1 MKTWIERLG
10 VGRKLMAVALVSA
23 LMGLIPAVLYLRLA
37 LAADAQLAKETRAI
51 PAVTLGLK
59 LARLTAQ
66 HRGLA
71 NSQLNGDA
79 TADAR
84 RSTVWRDLQAL
95 KAPSLAAAQAGLA
108 PDLVASLQ
116 DYWRAQEQL
125 VVEVGSRSLGAPDSF
140 RRHTELIDAR
150 LAWVYDAAVASEL
163 VLHPFANGYF
173 LQDAAL
179 LHLPRSA
186 ELLGRLRGA
195 GMGLLGKGALTPTDR
210 QRLVVLLE
218 RALADQGNADRA
230 LARVT
235 VPGAVGQQ
243 LTSLSADLKARLT
256 EARQRALQGVIEPET
271 PQLSPQDWWTV
282 MTAAIDAQYALGDA
296 AVAALQQDLAESLA
310 EDRRTLALGVGSILL
325 LTAVCA
331 WLLWTIARQT
341 TRSMARA
348 LGIARAVAD
357 GDLARQADVDE
368 RSRDEGER
376 LTAAMLDMA
385 ARLREVVGAVR
396 SRADQVAHASQE
408 IAAGNADLSARTENQ
423 AAALEQTTASV
434 DTVRQGLQQGAQQ
447 SGHAAHLAGEARQL
461 AESGGSTVAALA
473 RTMRDIQS
481 SSQKI
486 ADIIGTIDAIAFQT
500 NILAL
505 NAAVEAA
512 RAGEH
517 GRGFAVVA
525 SEVRALAQRAG
536 SSAKEIRTLISD
548 SVERVGTGSSQ
559 GDAAA
564 VLMQQVVDAVGR
576 VATLIGELSTL
587 SRDQHLS
594 MDEVGVAVHQ
604 MDNMT
609 QQNAALVEQ
618 SAAAAESLSRQ
629 AAGLREAM
637 ARFRTS
643 SDPA

>member
-1 MKTWIERLG
+1 MRTWIERLG
-10 VGRKLMAVALVSA
+10 VGRKLLAVALVSA
-23 LMGLIPAVLYLRLA
+23 LMGLIPSALYLRLA
-37 LAADAQLAKETRAI
+37 LAADAQLSKETGAI

-79 TADAR
+79 TAEPR
-84 RSTVWRDLQAL
+84 REAVWRELQAL
-95 KAPSLAAAQAGLA
+95 KAPGVAAAQAGLA
-108 PDLVASLQ
+108 ADLVKRLQ
-116 DYWRAQEQL
+116 DDWRTLEELAGD
-125 VVEVGSRSLGAPDSF
+125 VGRRSLAAPDSF

-163 VLHPFANGYF
+163 VLHPYANGYF

-195 GMGLLGKGALTPTDR
+195 GMGLLSKGELTAADR

-218 RALADQGNADRA
+218 RALADQANADRA

-235 VPGAVGQQ
+235 VPGPVGQQ
-243 LTSLSADLKARLT
+243 LTALSATLKAQLAQ
-256 EARQRALQGVIEPET
+256 ARQRALQGVIEPET
-271 PQLSPQDWWTV
+271 PQLRPQDWWAV
-282 MTAAIDAQYALGDA
+282 MTAAIDAQYAVGDA

-310 EDRRTLALGVGSILL
+310 ASRRTLAIGLGSIGLL
-325 LTAVCA
+325 AFVCG

-341 TRSMARA
+341 ARSMGRA
-348 LGIARAVAD
+348 LGIAQAVAG
-357 GDLARQADVDE
+357 GDLAHQAHVDPH
-368 RSRDEGER
+368 SRDEGEQ
-376 LTAAMLDMA
+376 LTAALLDMA
-385 ARLREVVGAVR
+385 AQLSGVVGTVR
-396 SRADQVAHASQE
+396 SRADEVAHASQE

-423 AAALEQTTASV
+423 AAAIQQTTASV
-434 DTVRQGLQQGAQQ
+434 DTVRQGLEQGAQQ
-447 SGHAAHLAGEARQL
+447 SGHAATLASEVRQL

-473 RTMRDIQS
+473 RTMREIQT
-481 SSQKI
+481 SSQRI
-486 ADIIGTIDAIAFQT
+486 ADIIGTIDGIAFQT

-512 RAGEH
+512 RAGDH

-525 SEVRALAQRAG
+525 GEVRALAQRA
-536 SSAKEIRTLISD
+536 SASAKEIRTLISD
-548 SVERVGTGSSQ
+548 SVERVGTGHAQ
-559 GDAAA
+559 GEEAASR
-564 VLMQQVVDAVGR
+564 MQQVVDAVGR

-604 MDNMT
+604 MDDMT

-618 SAAAAESLSRQ
+618 SAAAAESLRRQ
-629 AAGLREAM
+629 AQGLREAM
-637 ARFRTS
+637 ARFRT
-643 SDPA
+643 AAG